1 MKKYTKGVIRVGA
14 AMIILFTLISFITNR
29 WSFLWMCLIIV
40 FLNLMFAVLVGD
52 KNKYVKKFNE
62 GSSK

>member
-29 WSFLWMCLIIV
+29 WSFLWMCFIIV
-40 FLNLMFAVLVGD
+40 FLHLMFAVLVEN
-52 KNKYVKKFNE
+52 KNKYVKKVNE
-62 GSSK
+62 NHSK

>member
-62 GSSK
+62 VSSK